1 MICCLLVIFVGCDKI
16 KSTEEKMEGTWD
28 VYSLKVTL
36 SNGLSYYYDNVGTV
50 TYSDFNKGEG
60 NYVMNISYTTT
71 SGTVTNQD
79 SGVITLKD
87 KGKYYDLK
95 RDNGDGT
102 YTALPE
108 GRIILIT
115 NNDIKTAYQADDQTY
130 LMILEK

>member
-1 MICCLLVIFVGCDKI
+1 
-16 KSTEEKMEGTWD
+16 MEGTWD

-60 NYVMNISYTTT
+60 NYFMNISYTTS

-102 YTALPE
+102 FTTLPE

-115 NNDIKTAYQADDQTY
+115 NNDIKTAFQADNETY